1 MKAEYVQR
9 GENLD
14 YTNQTGKTIEA
25 GEVVVFGNRIAV
37 AGTTIL
43 KGETGAL
50 HMTGV
55 YKVPK
60 KNSEA
65 IEAGTDVYYSEDGF
79 SATKT
84 GNAVGYAVQKA
95 EADDTVVIINL
106 R

>member
-9 GENLD
+9 GEILD

-43 KGETGAL
+43 EGEIGTL

-55 YKVPK
+55 YRVPK
-60 KNSEA
+60 KPVKQSKQELM
-65 IEAGTDVYYSEDGF
+65 Y
-79 SATKT
+79 
-84 GNAVGYAVQKA
+84 
-95 EADDTVVIINL
+95 IIRMPAFL
-106 R
+106 L

>member
-1 MKAEYVQR
+1 M
-9 GENLD
+9 
-14 YTNQTGKTIEA
+14 
-25 GEVVVFGNRIAV
+25 
-37 AGTTIL
+37 
-43 KGETGAL
+43 
-50 HMTGV
+50 
-55 YKVPK
+55 PK

-95 EADDTVVIINL
+95 EADDTVVIIYL